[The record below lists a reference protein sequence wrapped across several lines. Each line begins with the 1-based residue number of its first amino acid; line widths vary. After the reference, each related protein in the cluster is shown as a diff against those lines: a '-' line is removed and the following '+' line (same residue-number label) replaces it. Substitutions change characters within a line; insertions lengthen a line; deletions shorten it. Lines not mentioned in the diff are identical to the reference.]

1 MPLAARFFDDKE
13 YLRTVVA
20 EKPAADSSA
29 QAHGAARLAGC
40 RTPAAIL
47 DAGCGNG
54 RHAIPLA
61 RAGHRV
67 VGLDSSLTLLA
78 AAQRAIPGIGGP
90 RFVHGSYVGLPFKA
104 ASFDAVMCLGT
115 VLGYLGEEG
124 DRAALREL
132 RRVLVPGGRMVIET
146 LHGGEIGIRL
156 REREERPLA
165 GGAVLR
171 FDRRFD
177 RARGLM
183 HETQRLEDGTG
194 DGSPRSYELRV
205 YAEHELRRMLE
216 QAGFALVGRHGSLV
230 ERGEPSPATPL
241 VLVAE
246 ADKPRRRLGSALRE

>member
-1 MPLAARFFDDKE
+1 
-13 YLRTVVA
+13 V
-20 EKPAADSSA
+20 
-29 QAHGAARLAGC
+29 
-40 RTPAAIL
+40 IL

-61 RAGHRV
+61 SAGHRV
-67 VGLDSSLTLLA
+67 VGVDSSLTLLA
-78 AAQRAIPGIGGP
+78 AAQRAIRDTGGP
-90 RFVHGSYVGLPFKA
+90 RFVHGSYVGLPFEA

-132 RRVLVPGGRMVIET
+132 RRVLVPGGRLVIET
-146 LHGGEIGIRL
+146 LHGGEIGVRL

-165 GGAVLR
+165 HGAVLR

-183 HETQRLEDGTG
+183 HETQRLEDGRA

-216 QAGFALVGRHGSLV
+216 QAGFALVGRYGSLV

-246 ADKPRRRLGSALRE
+246 ADKPRRWLGSALRE